1 MNKENEKNEY
11 RFSGGKFLRKGILE
25 QASCRMLI

>member
-1 MNKENEKNEY
+1 MHKENEKIPY
-11 RFSGGKFLRKGILE
+11 RFLGGKLLRKGILE